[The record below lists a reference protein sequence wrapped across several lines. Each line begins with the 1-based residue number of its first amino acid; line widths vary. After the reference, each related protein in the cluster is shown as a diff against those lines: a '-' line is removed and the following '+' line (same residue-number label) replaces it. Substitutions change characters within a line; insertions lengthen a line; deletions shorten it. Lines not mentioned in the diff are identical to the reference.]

1 MAKKLSN
8 ISFMPAVDG
17 ISRKLA
23 LRKETCTDKV
33 LINGGGKEVIIPG
46 VTYMGASVRKVSIN
60 GYGPVSKN
68 ILFMRKPMAQRVADA
83 AELERRARFTGAVR
97 WAAAALNDL
106 STIEANDAKYSQARA
121 DLRKTIAGVSASGY
135 ESINGWMMAIAYAYS
150 LQHDAFPS
158 GTSLPAFDA

>member
-17 ISRKLA
+17 VSRKLA

-33 LINGGGKEVIIPG
+33 IYDGAGKEVLIPG
-46 VTYMGASVRKVSIN
+46 VTYMGCSVRKVSIN

-83 AELERRARFTGAVR
+83 AETERRARFAGAVR
-97 WAAAALNDL
+97 WASAAMRDL
-106 STIEANDAKYSQARA
+106 STIEANEAKYNQARA
-121 DLRKTIAGVSASGY
+121 DLRKHIAGVSASGY
-135 ESINGWMMAIAYAYS
+135 ESMSGWMMAVAYAYS
-150 LQHDAFPS
+150 QQHDAFPT
-158 GTSLPAFDA
+158 GTALPAFDA